1 MDLLM
6 LRKLLQKA
14 GWKGTA
20 ENKLENFCGAS
31 ERKVNLQGNATV
43 ETWIICKT

>member
-6 LRKLLQKA
+6 LGKLLQKA

-20 ENKLENFCGAS
+20 ENKLENSCGAS
-31 ERKVNLQGNATV
+31 EREFNLQGNATV
-43 ETWIICKT
+43 ETWVISKT